1 LEQAL
6 SGNSG
11 SSRAEIQAAG
21 IRPVGPLKNPR
32 AIILPDRRSRMN
44 LTRKSKAAGFS
55 ILSNTCLILLKL
67 VAGIVTGSVSLIAE
81 AIHSVMDLAA
91 AMVAFV
97 SVRVS
102 DKPPDSKHPFGHGKA
117 ENISGVIEGLLIFIA
132 AGLIINEAVHK
143 IIEGVH
149 LEMLEIGIA
158 IMAVSIVVNVGVSRY
173 LKKVSRDTDS
183 LALEADATHLSTDV
197 MTMAGVLIGLVIV
210 RLTGL
215 YILDPII
222 AIIVAILIIKAA
234 FDITRKSFGGL
245 MDMRLPESEQEAIR
259 ACILEHSDIF
269 VGYHRM
275 RTRKAGSQR
284 QIDLHLIVP
293 RTESVED
300 AHNICEHLEK
310 DIEEILN
317 RVEVNIHI
325 EPCDTDCVKCPIS
338 CDMVNSRS

>member
-1 LEQAL
+1 MKL
-6 SGNSG
+6 N
-11 SSRAEIQAAG
+11 
-21 IRPVGPLKNPR
+21 
-32 AIILPDRRSRMN
+32 
-44 LTRKSKAAGFS
+44 RKSKAAGFS

-81 AIHSVMDLAA
+81 AIHSMMDLAA
-91 AMVAFV
+91 AIVAFV

-102 DKPPDSKHPFGHGKA
+102 DKPPDNRHPFGHGKA

-158 IMAVSIVVNVGVSRY
+158 IMAVSIVVNVVVSRY

-183 LALEADATHLSTDV
+183 LALEADATHLTTDV

-210 RLTGL
+210 RVTGL
-215 YILDPII
+215 YILDPVI

-245 MDMRLPESEQEAIR
+245 MDTSLPESEQTAIES
-259 ACILEHSDIF
+259 CLIEHSNSIVEF
-269 VGYHRM
+269 HRL

-284 QIDLHLIVP
+284 QIDFHLVIPKAICVD
-293 RTESVED
+293 E
-300 AHNICEHLEK
+300 AHQLCDHLET
-310 DIEEILN
+310 DIEIILGN
-317 RVEVNIHI
+317 AEVNIHV
-325 EPCDTDCVKCPIS
+325 EPCNSDCTRCTIS
-338 CDMVNSRS
+338 CDSKKDKKDSN